1 LRHHSAGLGPGHLL
15 LAVVLLLTTSS
26 ATGQW
31 LGLQYRTSL
40 GDDQRSGRLSLYVER
55 DRLPGE
61 WIADRGDPSGPRSPA
76 SPDMVGLPVFYH
88 GPYVPS
94 LVFDAAVAQSETR
107 QDNLSR
113 LCLSR
118 PLSCTVSGV
127 AFAGSPFLDLGLY
140 RTHREARATLGPV
153 RLAP

>member
-1 LRHHSAGLGPGHLL
+1 LRHHSAGHGPGRLL
-15 LAVVLLLTTSS
+15 LATLLCLTTSS

-40 GDDQRSGRLSLYVER
+40 GDEQRSGRLSLYVER

-61 WIADRGDPSGPRSPA
+61 WIADRGDPTAPRSPA
-76 SPDMVGLPVFYH
+76 SQDMVGLPVFYH

-94 LVFDAAVAQSETR
+94 LVYDAAVAQSEAR

-140 RTHREARATLGPV
+140 RNRRDAGPTLGPV